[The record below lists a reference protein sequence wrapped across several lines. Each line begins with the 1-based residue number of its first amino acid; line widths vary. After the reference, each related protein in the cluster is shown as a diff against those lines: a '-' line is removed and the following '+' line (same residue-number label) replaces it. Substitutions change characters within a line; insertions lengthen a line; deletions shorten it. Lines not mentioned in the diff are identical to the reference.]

1 MRQYHLEEFGGCGD
15 GLFDNSE
22 VFANAFSAISGGGT
36 LIIPTGTFRTGP
48 LHLTAVGCT
57 IHFEAGAALSFIA
70 EAERYRPVYSRWE
83 GVDCWVMHPLFLV
96 TDSTAVTL
104 EGPGLLDGNGA
115 WWWEELGKKRGTQ
128 RTPESAIER
137 ELAALNPG
145 YRSQGGGG
153 GGRQI
158 QFLRPPLLQIYK
170 SSNIVIDGLTLAN
183 SPFWTLHPL
192 YSRHLLIK
200 NLTIENPS
208 DAPNTDGIDIESCAH
223 VVVRHCTVSVGDDGI
238 ALKSGS
244 GKEGIANGVAT
255 HDILIEHCTVKRAH
269 GGAVIGSETAAGI
282 SNITVR
288 DCLFDGTDRG
298 IRIKTRRG
306 RGGRIENLTFT
317 QLTMR
322 DNLCPL
328 AINMYYRCG
337 SQDPSAFLLDAQP
350 VVETTPS
357 IGKIRIEGCR
367 ATGVRASAAFIVG
380 LPEAPVTDLLIKDC
394 HLGLASSAL
403 VDIDESEMYEGL
415 PPIEGRGIRVRN
427 AHLRLEGVTVD
438 GVTEPVVLEEGAE
451 LSSQE
456 AVDQGASFFE
466 A

>member
-15 GLFDNSE
+15 GLFDNSG
-22 VFANAFSAISGGGT
+22 VFAEAFAAIQGGGR
-36 LIIPTGTFRTGP
+36 LVIPKGTFRTGP
-48 LHLTAVGCT
+48 LHLTAAGCT
-57 IHFEAGAALSFIA
+57 IHFEAGASLSFIA
-70 EAERYRPVYSRWE
+70 EAERYRPFYSRWE

-96 TDSTAVTL
+96 TDSTDVTL
-104 EGPGLLDGNGA
+104 EGPGLLDGNGQ
-115 WWWEELGKKRGTQ
+115 WWWEELQQKRTTQ
-128 RTPESAIER
+128 NAPESAIER

-145 YRSQGGGG
+145 YRTQGGGG

-170 SSNIVIDGLTLAN
+170 SSNIIIDGLRLTN

-192 YSRHLLIK
+192 YSTHLLIK
-200 NLTIENPS
+200 NVTIENPS
-208 DAPNTDGIDIESCAH
+208 DAPNTDGIDIESCSN
-223 VVVRHCTVSVGDDGI
+223 VVVRLCTVSVGDDGI

-244 GKEGIANGVAT
+244 GKDGIANGVET
-255 HDILIEHCTVKRAH
+255 VDVLIEHCTVKRAH

-317 QLTMR
+317 NLTMR

-328 AINMYYRCG
+328 AINMSYRCG
-337 SQDPSAFLLDAQP
+337 SEDASAFLLDAQP

-367 ATGVRASAAFIVG
+367 ATGSRASAAFIVG

-394 HLGLASSAL
+394 HIGLASEAL

-415 PPIEGRGIRVRN
+415 PPTEGRGIRVRN

-438 GVTEPVVLEEGAE
+438 GVTKPVVLEEGAR
-451 LSSQE
+451 LQE
-456 AVDQGASFFE
+456 IPETERGLG
-466 A
+466 